1 MDVSYGV
8 ISSVIYIV
16 IILLILGIDSML
28 YNIIIGYISNEYN
41 VIYYVVVFIVQFRL
55 CYCKA
60 V

>member
-41 VIYYVVVFIVQFRL
+41 VIYYVVVCIVQFRL